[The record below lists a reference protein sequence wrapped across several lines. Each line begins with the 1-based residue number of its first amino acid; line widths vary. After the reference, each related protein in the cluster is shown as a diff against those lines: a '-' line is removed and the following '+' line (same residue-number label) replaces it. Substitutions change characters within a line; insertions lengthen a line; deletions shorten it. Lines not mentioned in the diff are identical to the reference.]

1 MSLKAV
7 RTQTKVI
14 AHLSHYAKHALVRAL
29 VVVSLAWGAL
39 ALAQVP
45 NKPITLL
52 VPFAAG
58 GNLDIVARLI
68 APGLAKQL
76 GQAVVVQNK
85 PGAGGVLGVTELA
98 RAEPDGS
105 VLMVSTPNAI
115 TVAPKMMKTPYT
127 IESFATVG
135 LIATTSLLL
144 VTRTEQAKFN
154 DFASFVAYA
163 KANPGKVTVGNAGIG
178 TSNHLAIMQLQN
190 MAGIELNVITY
201 KGSGPANIDLLG
213 GQIDAMID
221 QLSSAIPQLKSGRS
235 RALVVVARARDPLVP
250 DVPSTTDVGLPELEV
265 STTAGLLAPGKTP
278 AATIA
283 LLNSAL
289 NQVLADP
296 TLREQF
302 TRAASQVR
310 PGPAAAFMTL
320 MEKEDKQ
327 AAELAAAGKLKS
339 E

>member
-7 RTQTKVI
+7 RTQTKVS
-14 AHLSHYAKHALVRAL
+14 AYRSHYAKHALVRAL
-29 VVVSLAWGAL
+29 AVVSLAWGAL

-190 MAGIELNVITY
+190 IAGIELNVITY

-289 NQVLADP
+289 NQVLVDP

>member
-1 MSLKAV
+1 MSSSAV
-7 RTQTKVI
+7 YTQSQVST
-14 AHLSHYAKHALVRAL
+14 HLNRSAKDILVRILA
-29 VVVSLAWGAL
+29 VVSFAWGAL

-85 PGAGGVLGVTELA
+85 PGAGGVLGVTELS

-127 IESFATVG
+127 IDSFATVG
-135 LIATTSLLL
+135 LIASTSLLL
-144 VTRTEQAKFN
+144 VTRTDQSKFN

-163 KANPGKVTVGNAGIG
+163 KANPGKISVGNAGIG
-178 TSNHLAIMQLQN
+178 TSNHLAIMQVQSI
-190 MAGIELNVITY
+190 AGIELNVITY

-213 GQIDAMID
+213 GQIDVMID
-221 QLSSAIPQLKSGRS
+221 QLSSALSHLKSGRS
-235 RALVVVARARDPLVP
+235 RALMVVSPARDPLVP

-265 STTAGLLAPGKTP
+265 STTAGLLAPSKTP

-289 NQVLADP
+289 NQILTDP
-296 TLREQF
+296 TLQEQF
-302 TRAASQVR
+302 ARAASQVR
-310 PGPAAAFMTL
+310 PGPPAAFMTL
-320 MEKEDKQ
+320 MQKEDKQ